1 MIRRLMPWLAVA
13 LIVTTVGAC
22 SARQRRAQAEA
33 LRQEVNRLE
42 VERDRLRARL
52 DAGLTTDP
60 RLAGMPS
67 QPLRVGIPTSLLRT
81 VTSSLVTSV
90 ADRVTLELGGLR
102 VQRSGEIRRVISLGE
117 YHLDV
122 LLTRVTAR
130 LKADAPTITF
140 GGNRINFTVPVRV
153 LSGSGEAVINFEWD
167 GRGLSGAVCGD
178 MQVKEKVTGT
188 VAPARYVLRGA
199 VQLSGTSDA
208 IVARPAIPTQRIRV
222 QVSPSQASWAAVQQ
236 ILDSQGGVCGFVLD
250 RVDIAGAIN
259 NVLRRGFNVRLPT
272 NRIGSLSLPV
282 GVSPSLTV
290 DGRPLLLTVTAVP
303 PTITEHA
310 VWLGADLAMTTVAPQ
325 RIP

>member
-1 MIRRLMPWLAVA
+1 MTRRLMPWLAVV
-13 LIVTTVGAC
+13 LLVTTVAGC
-22 SARQRRAQAEA
+22 SARQRRQQAEA
-33 LRQEVNRLE
+33 LRQEVNGLE
-42 VERDRLRARL
+42 AERDRLRARL

-67 QPLRVGIPTSLLRT
+67 QPLRVGIPTSLLRS
-81 VTSSLVTSV
+81 VTASLVTSV

-102 VQRSGEIRRVISLGE
+102 VRRSGEIRRVISLGD
-117 YHLDV
+117 YHLNV

-130 LKADAPTITF
+130 LKADTPTITF
-140 GGNRINFTVPVRV
+140 GGNRINFSVPVRV
-153 LSGSGEAVINFEWD
+153 LSGAGEAVIDFAWD
-167 GRGLSGAVCGD
+167 GRGISGAVCGD

-188 VAPARYVLRGA
+188 VAPARYVVRGA
-199 VQLSGTSDA
+199 VHLSGTGDN
-208 IVARPAIPTQRIRV
+208 IVARPAFPPQRIRV

-236 ILDSQGGVCGFVLD
+236 ILDSKGGVCGFVLD

-272 NRIGSLSLPV
+272 NRIGSVSLPV
-282 GVSPSLTV
+282 GLSPSVTV
-290 DGRPLLLTVTAVP
+290 DGRALLVQVTAVP

-310 VWLGADLAMTTVAPQ
+310 IWLGADLSVTPGPSQ